1 MRRISLPI
9 GNLGES
15 RRRRTQDRKAGRFR
29 SVRSTCLRILFAF
42 LNLADSVSPNRM
54 SKFDSDGA
62 QDNEWEDRGDLA
74 WNEFDWERYLREQ
87 DDAVH
92 RYLGFYEACKDS
104 ADRIDD
110 VAELMNWG
118 TTDEEEDP
126 KAEAGG
132 ADDGEDD
139 EDSSDFQEGTD
150 VYTLHKNPIFIS
162 TKALYLGLRRHW
174 ELAAGDN
181 SKVPQPLAL
190 SLLTSLHRGEEQSIQ
205 AIHAL
210 DFGDYAMAIS
220 LFKRALSALN
230 GTLALLNDS
239 SALKHRTV
247 VSYREMALPRLFDL
261 REIWLR
267 VVHECREE
275 LERPLEGEN

>member
-1 MRRISLPI
+1 
-9 GNLGES
+9 
-15 RRRRTQDRKAGRFR
+15 
-29 SVRSTCLRILFAF
+29 
-42 LNLADSVSPNRM
+42 M

-104 ADRIDD
+104 SERIDD
-110 VAELMNWG
+110 VAELMNWS
-118 TTDEEEDP
+118 TSESEDDA
-126 KAEAGG
+126 KSDAV
-132 ADDGEDD
+132 DDDDD
-139 EDSSDFQEGTD
+139 EDDDDSSDYGEGND
-150 VYTLHKNPIFIS
+150 VYTLHKNPIFVS

-181 SKVPQPLAL
+181 AKVPQPLAL
-190 SLLTSLHRGEEQSIQ
+190 AMLTSLHCGEEQAVQ

-230 GTLALLNDS
+230 GTLALLNDN
-239 SALKHRTV
+239 SAMAHRTV
-247 VSYREMALPRLFDL
+247 LTYREMALPRLFDL

-267 VVHECREE
+267 VVNECREE
-275 LERPLEGEN
+275 LERPIDGES

>member
-1 MRRISLPI
+1 
-9 GNLGES
+9 
-15 RRRRTQDRKAGRFR
+15 
-29 SVRSTCLRILFAF
+29 
-42 LNLADSVSPNRM
+42 M

-87 DDAVH
+87 DDAIH
-92 RYLGFYEACKDS
+92 RYLGFYEACKNS
-104 ADRIDD
+104 TDRIDD

-118 TTDEEEDP
+118 TSEAEEAKTEQGDE
-126 KAEAGG
+126 
-132 ADDGEDD
+132 ADSEDD
-139 EDSSDFQEGTD
+139 TAEFANGND

-174 ELAAGDN
+174 ELCATDPA
-181 SKVPQPLAL
+181 KVPQTLAL
-190 SLLTSLHRGEEQSIQ
+190 ALLSSLHRGEEQAIQ

-210 DFGDYAMAIS
+210 DFGDYAMAVS

-230 GTLALLNDS
+230 GTLALLSDPA
-239 SALKHRTV
+239 ALKHKTV
-247 VSYREMALPRLFDL
+247 ATYREMALPRLFDV

-267 VVHECREE
+267 VVNECREE
-275 LERPLEGEN
+275 LERPIDGET

>member
-1 MRRISLPI
+1 
-9 GNLGES
+9 
-15 RRRRTQDRKAGRFR
+15 
-29 SVRSTCLRILFAF
+29 
-42 LNLADSVSPNRM
+42 M
-54 SKFDSDGA
+54 SNFDSDGA
-62 QDNEWEDRGDLA
+62 QENEWEDRGDLA
-74 WNEFDWERYLREQ
+74 WNEFDWELYLREQ

-118 TTDEEEDP
+118 ST
-126 KAEAGG
+126 
-132 ADDGEDD
+132 DD
-139 EDSSDFQEGTD
+139 EDESKADSSVSDDDDEDDDSDYDEDGTD

-181 SKVPQPLAL
+181 NKVPQPLAL

-220 LFKRALSALN
+220 LFKRALSGLN
-230 GTLALLNDS
+230 GTLALLNDN
-239 SALKHRTV
+239 SALKHKTV
-247 VSYREMALPRLFDL
+247 LSYREMALPRLFDL

-275 LERPLEGEN
+275 LERPADGDS

>member
-1 MRRISLPI
+1 
-9 GNLGES
+9 
-15 RRRRTQDRKAGRFR
+15 
-29 SVRSTCLRILFAF
+29 
-42 LNLADSVSPNRM
+42 M
-54 SKFDSDGA
+54 SNFDSDGA
-62 QDNEWEDRGDLA
+62 PDNEWEDRGDLA

-92 RYLGFYEACKDS
+92 RYLGFYEACRDS

-110 VAELMNWG
+110 VAELMNWA
-118 TTDEEEDP
+118 TSDDDEDSKSEP
-126 KAEAGG
+126 GG
-132 ADDGEDD
+132 ADDGADD
-139 EDSSDFQEGTD
+139 EDASEFEEDDD

-181 SKVPQPLAL
+181 SKVPQPFALAML
-190 SLLTSLHRGEEQSIQ
+190 SSLHRGEEQSVQ

-220 LFKRALSALN
+220 LFKRGLSALN
-230 GTLALLNDS
+230 GTLALLNDT
-239 SALKHRTV
+239 SALSHRTV
-247 VSYREMALPRLFDL
+247 ANYREMALPRLFDL

-267 VVHECREE
+267 VVNECREE
-275 LERPLEGEN
+275 LERPLDNES

>member
-1 MRRISLPI
+1 
-9 GNLGES
+9 
-15 RRRRTQDRKAGRFR
+15 
-29 SVRSTCLRILFAF
+29 
-42 LNLADSVSPNRM
+42 M
-54 SKFDSDGA
+54 SNFDSDGM
-62 QDNEWEDRGDLA
+62 QDSEWEDRGDLA

-87 DDAVH
+87 DDAVL

-118 TTDEEEDP
+118 SAASEDAGKADAHPAPETDESRDESDF
-126 KAEAGG
+126 A
-132 ADDGEDD
+132 
-139 EDSSDFQEGTD
+139 EDSD
-150 VYTLHKNPIFIS
+150 VYTLHKNPIFVS
-162 TKALYLGLRRHW
+162 TRALYLGLRRHW
-174 ELAAGDN
+174 ELAAGDQT
-181 SKVPQPLAL
+181 KLPQPLAL
-190 SLLTSLHRGEEQSIQ
+190 TLLSSLHRGEDQAVQ

-230 GTLALLNDS
+230 STLALLNDD
-239 SALKHRTV
+239 AAMNHRTV
-247 VSYREMALPRLFDL
+247 VAYREMALPRLFDL

-275 LERPLEGEN
+275 LDRPADTES